1 MEEMFLGTT
10 TAKGA
15 QELTEIATN
24 NSTKENIDLAL
35 SKMWVA
41 LQKTSDVLDYTKT
54 SFSDPT
60 FGKTI
65 LDTDKTTIATDS
77 GEINTVFL
85 NVTNAQIE
93 VANQKITNQI
103 NINNAK
109 NTLNKAQADYDKLI
123 AKPREVDIAVYQADV
138 DKYKA
143 NLTEYV
149 TKLRDASIIAP
160 FDGIIAK
167 IDAKIGELV
176 NTEKIIVTLINP
188 RGLQIEI
195 DVPET
200 DISKISM
207 GNSVQITLD
216 ALPEEIFE
224 GQILEMD
231 SGKTVIEGVVYYKIK
246 ILFEG
251 NENKIKSGM
260 SGDATIQTEKKE
272 NVLNIPQRAI
282 ISKNG
287 KKFVRILDGKD
298 IVEKEI
304 TTGLRGNKGE
314 IEVLNGLSEGEEIIT
329 YFKNGK

>member
-1 MEEMFLGTT
+1 
-10 TAKGA
+10 
-15 QELTEIATN
+15 
-24 NSTKENIDLAL
+24 
-35 SKMWVA
+35 
-41 LQKTSDVLDYTKT
+41 
-54 SFSDPT
+54 
-60 FGKTI
+60 
-65 LDTDKTTIATDS
+65 
-77 GEINTVFL
+77 
-85 NVTNAQIE
+85 
-93 VANQKITNQI
+93 
-103 NINNAK
+103 
-109 NTLNKAQADYDKLI
+109 
-123 AKPREVDIAVYQADV
+123 
-138 DKYKA
+138 
-143 NLTEYV
+143 
-149 TKLRDASIIAP
+149 
-160 FDGIIAK
+160 
-167 IDAKIGELV
+167 
-176 NTEKIIVTLINP
+176 
-188 RGLQIEI
+188 
-195 DVPET
+195 
-200 DISKISM
+200 M